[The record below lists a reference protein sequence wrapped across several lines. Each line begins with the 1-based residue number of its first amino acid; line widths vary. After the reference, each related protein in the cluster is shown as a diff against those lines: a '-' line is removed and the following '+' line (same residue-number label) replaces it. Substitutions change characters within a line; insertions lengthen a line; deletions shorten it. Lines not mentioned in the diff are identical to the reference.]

1 MNLLVVDD
9 EKDQLES
16 LRRGLRSK
24 GYRVLEALAAGEALE
39 HLKRKDN
46 EIGMVLLDYA
56 MPGMNGM
63 ELLENIRKA
72 YGSLPVIIMSAYAE
86 KNMLFEALHNHCDGF
101 IEKPFTLNRLVQ
113 EIERVKSGMLSGD
126 KK

>member
-1 MNLLVVDD
+1 MSLREVGRLGTGNAIEQSRMARLLPHPKSQLFILLHGGWTEVNLLVVDD

-72 YGSLPVIIMSAYAE
+72 TVRYRSS
-86 KNMLFEALHNHCDGF
+86 
-101 IEKPFTLNRLVQ
+101 
-113 EIERVKSGMLSGD
+113 
-126 KK
+126 